1 MAEKKDVTEKKAVTE
16 EKDTQTPVT
25 LTMEE
30 LQKVISDAIEKHDLE
45 KQEKST
51 EPNVLTEEEKRE
63 REYYEEKVVVNLF
76 LDNDKYKDDVIVAVN
91 GKAWRIKRG
100 MDVEVPRYVAE
111 VLKHSE
117 EQDRKTAL
125 RIREME
131 QEFEES
137 LR

>member
-1 MAEKKDVTEKKAVTE
+1 MAEKKDTTEKTE
-16 EKDTQTPVT
+16 TQAPVT

-45 KQEKST
+45 KQEKT
-51 EPNVLTEEEKRE
+51 AEPTALTEKEERE
-63 REYYEEKVVVNLF
+63 RAYYEEKVVVNLF

-117 EQDRKTAL
+117 ELDRKTAL